1 MMECRRTFSSPS
13 SKILMAVGQSKV
25 QAISHIRAKFYK
37 RKSRSPSAVVCWLV
51 PTLSLRFGSQF
62 TAHGSD
68 MAAADANGREE
79 PLPYYGEDQ
88 EPAPPSSRLCV
99 KNIPKHLKD
108 DRLREHFA
116 ERGEVTDVKILKTGC
131 VRRAPLPRRRATR
144 IHRPTPA
151 RRSSLRHSATSRIHP
166 LRIPRCSTRNAPAHP
181 RAPPPD

>member
-1 MMECRRTFSSPS
+1 
-13 SKILMAVGQSKV
+13 MAVGQSKV

-37 RKSRSPSAVVCWLV
+37 GKAEVQFVGWCP
-51 PTLSLRFGSQF
+51 LSLRFGSQF

-144 IHRPTPA
+144 IHRPTPT

>member
-1 MMECRRTFSSPS
+1 MQAHVFIGAPS

-37 RKSRSPSAVVCWLV
+37 GKAEVQFVGWCP
-51 PTLSLRFGSQF
+51 LSHRFGSQF
-62 TAHGSD
+62 TAHGCD

-131 VRRAPLPRRRATR
+131 VRRAPLPRRRAPR

-151 RRSSLRHSATSRIHP
+151 RRASLRHSATSRIHP
-166 LRIPRCSTRNAPAHP
+166 LRIPRCSTRNAPAHH